1 MKKSDQKIL
10 AAVPIKIK
18 KKIEKYL
25 LELKKHRIPLK
36 EAILFG
42 SYANGTFQEWSDID
56 IALVSEIFKGNRI
69 KDKDKIRKITL
80 SVGSDIE
87 VLPFSPK
94 DFNPENPLV
103 KEILDTGN
111 RLI

>member
-1 MKKSDQKIL
+1 MATIP
-10 AAVPIKIK
+10 VKIK

-25 LELKKHRIPLK
+25 QELKNHRIPLR

-42 SYANGTFQEWSDID
+42 SYANGSFQEWSDID
-56 IALVSEIFKGNRI
+56 IALVSDIFKGNRI
-69 KDKDKIRKITL
+69 EDKDKIRKITL

-94 DFNPENPLV
+94 DFNPKNPLV
-103 KEILDTGN
+103 KEILNTGIK
-111 RLI
+111 LI

>member
-1 MKKSDQKIL
+1 MATI
-10 AAVPIKIK
+10 PIKIK

-36 EAILFG
+36 EVILFG

-80 SVGSDIE
+80 SVGSDTE

-103 KEILDTGN
+103 KEILDTGI